1 MAKDS
6 GQKFISFLLGS
17 KGLAL
22 LKEHGLSLTDP
33 QLTGSDTSV
42 PPAIRSLV
50 GK

>member
-1 MAKDS
+1 
-6 GQKFISFLLGS
+6 
-17 KGLAL
+17 LAL

-33 QLTGSDTSV
+33 QLTDADSSV